1 MFVAVPVTIL
11 LLASFWLWG
20 SAPVQSRPA
29 PARAPDTTPSA
40 QRSRTEQPVPFKPG
54 ETLSYDVSWAGM
66 LTAGTATVSV
76 QRKRPSPG
84 ATVYEIVAEGKPTA
98 WLSRLYDVS
107 YRAESLM
114 DVYTLLPQRSTVIT
128 DRGGRRRQV
137 KVTHFDRAARTARYE
152 VQTGDPPRVESRR
165 DAKVPPETLDGLSL
179 IYFLRSRP
187 LAASST
193 YEMPVSVNG
202 QTYRVRARVDGREEV
217 RTGLGNVSALRITPT
232 LTDEQGRPEG
242 RDLAVWLSDDARRLP
257 LKLQGALPVG
267 NFILTLANAN
277 SQ

>member
-1 MFVAVPVTIL
+1 MFAAVSVSVL
-11 LLASFWLWG
+11 LLTSVWLWG
-20 SAPVQSRPA
+20 SSNDQSRPA

-40 QRSRTEQPVPFKPG
+40 QRGRTEQPVPFKPG

-76 QRKRPSPG
+76 HRKALSS
-84 ATVYEIVAEGKPTA
+84 ATVYEIVADGKPTA
-98 WLSRLYDVS
+98 WLSRLYDVA
-107 YRAESLM
+107 YRAESWM

-137 KVTHFDRAARTARYE
+137 KVTHFDRTARTVRYE
-152 VQTGDPPRVESRR
+152 VQTGDPPRVESRH
-165 DAKVPPETLDGLSL
+165 DVKVPPETLDGLSL
-179 IYFLRSRP
+179 IYYLRSRP

-193 YEMPVSVNG
+193 YELPVSVNG

-217 RTGLGNVSALRITPT
+217 RTGLGNMSALRITPT

-242 RDLAVWLSDDARRLP
+242 RDLAVWLSNDARRLP

-267 NFILTLANAN
+267 NFILTLATAN